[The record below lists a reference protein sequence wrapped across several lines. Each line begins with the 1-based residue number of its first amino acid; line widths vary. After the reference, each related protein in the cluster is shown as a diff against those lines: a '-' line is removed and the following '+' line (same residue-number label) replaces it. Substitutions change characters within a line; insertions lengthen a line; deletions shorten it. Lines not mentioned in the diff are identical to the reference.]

1 MHLAVGMTSARTV
14 KRRNFSRLQNRW
26 EHLDVVLAL
35 IATGM
40 SVKAACRSRPY
51 FPTAAQFNCR
61 LQTDAV
67 LRARFNAACPR
78 AGQSCPNLAAL
89 EHADEMLKLIEGGMS
104 VRQACASDPRFPNR
118 GTFVAALKYDPDLE
132 LRYDLALARRERP
145 HAKALAAFDEIERR
159 IIAGGAILQILNS
172 DRSQFPDYSAF
183 LKFLKARPE
192 FDARYR
198 AAGRARQS
206 GPNALRQGPAY
217 SASELR
223 RAATAL
229 MLSNARNEIHTSRL
243 SPDGI
248 HTQTL
253 LRARFRNP
261 DLLVAVE
268 SAVAARRTRLHLV
281 NGRPKIDPANVR
293 VIAPSTMIVRGM
305 MLAGERHAAA
315 LSQNDL
321 WHRAVAVLPRALD
334 RDTRDDI
341 ASAIVLAVLEGAIDI
356 SMIGSEARRLLTIHN
371 RERFDPDRKSLDAPL
386 GADSAFSLADVLS
399 NNWD

>member
-1 MHLAVGMTSARTV
+1 MTTSSGLRTV
-14 KRRNFSRLQNRW
+14 KRRIFSAKGGRFN
-26 EHLDVVLAL
+26 HLDAVLAL
-35 IATGM
+35 IAGGM
-40 SVKAACRSRPY
+40 SVKAACRSKPH

-61 LQTDAV
+61 LRTDPA
-67 LRARFNAACPR
+67 LRARFEAVCAR
-78 AGQSCPNLAAL
+78 AGQGRPNLGAL
-89 EHADEMLKLIEGGMS
+89 DHADEILKLIEGGMS
-104 VRQACASDPRFPNR
+104 ARRACASDSRFPSR
-118 GTFVAALKYDPDLE
+118 GSFVAALRYNPDLE

-172 DRSQFPDYSAF
+172 DRTRFPDYTAF
-183 LKFLKARPE
+183 AKFLKTHPE

-198 AAGRARQS
+198 AAGRTRQA

-217 SASELR
+217 SANELR

-229 MLSNARNEIHTSRL
+229 MLSNARGEVHTSRL
-243 SPDGI
+243 APGGI
-248 HTQTL
+248 HTQSL

-261 DLLVAVE
+261 ELLVAVE
-268 SAVAARRTRLHLV
+268 SAVVARRTRLHLV

-293 VIAPSTMIVRGM
+293 LVAPSTMTVRGL

-321 WHRAVAVLPRALD
+321 WRRAVAVLPRALD
-334 RDTRDDI
+334 RDARDDI
-341 ASAIVLAVLEGAIDI
+341 ASAIVLAILEGAIDI
-356 SMIGSEARRLLTIHN
+356 SMIASEAQRLLTIHN
-371 RERFDPDRKSLDAPL
+371 RERFDPNRKSLDAPI

>member
-1 MHLAVGMTSARTV
+1 MLLKTARVRVVRRRIYSAKG
-14 KRRNFSRLQNRW
+14 KRFA
-26 EHLDVVLAL
+26 HVDAVLAL

-40 SVKAACRSRPY
+40 SVKAACQSQPY

-61 LQTDAV
+61 LRTDAD
-67 LRARFNAACPR
+67 LRARFNAVCPR
-78 AGQSCPNLAAL
+78 AGQSCPNTAAL
-89 EHADEMLKLIEGGMS
+89 QHADEILKLIEGGMS
-104 VRQACASDPRFPNR
+104 VRRACASDSRFPTR
-118 GTFVAALKYDPDLE
+118 LSFVAALRYAPALE
-132 LRYDLALARRERP
+132 LRYDLAMVRRERP
-145 HAKALAAFDEIERR
+145 HAKALAVFDDIERR
-159 IIAGGAILQILNS
+159 IIAGAGILEVLNS
-172 DRSQFPDYSAF
+172 DRRLFPDYSNFA
-183 LKFLKARPE
+183 KMLKAHPDL
-192 FDARYR
+192 DARYR
-198 AAGRARQS
+198 AAGRARQA

-243 SPDGI
+243 SPGGI

-268 SAVAARRTRLHLV
+268 RAVAARRTRLHLV
-281 NGRPKIDPANVR
+281 NGRPKINPANVR

-305 MLAGERHAAA
+305 MLAGERHAAV

-321 WHRAVAVLPRALD
+321 WRRAVAALPKALD
-334 RDTRDDI
+334 RDARDDV
-341 ASAIVLAVLEGAIDI
+341 AGAIVLAILEGDIDI
-356 SMIGSEARRLLTIHN
+356 SIIGSEARRLLTIHN
-371 RERFDPDRKSLDAPL
+371 RERFDPDKKSLDAPL